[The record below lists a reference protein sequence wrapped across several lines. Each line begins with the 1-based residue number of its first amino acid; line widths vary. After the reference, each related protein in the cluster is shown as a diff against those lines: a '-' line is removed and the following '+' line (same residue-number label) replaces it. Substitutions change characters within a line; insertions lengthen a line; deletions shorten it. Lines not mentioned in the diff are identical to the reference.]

1 MYTDLLFDTLF
12 YSLHQPYKATL
23 FLNNSLYRDHFLYPV
38 SYTKTSDNLDVYIQ
52 APGLK
57 PESIEVQVDGDSINV
72 KALTRV
78 IPGFNYEPGEM
89 SKKLSTKHIFTLNPD
104 TTKVE
109 YQDGILHIYVEKL
122 ESEKPK
128 CFKLSSLSKV
138 ETETNSN
145 EASSNS
151 VSE

>member
-1 MYTDLLFDTLF
+1 
-12 YSLHQPYKATL
+12 
-23 FLNNSLYRDHFLYPV
+23 
-38 SYTKTSDNLDVYIQ
+38 
-52 APGLK
+52 
-57 PESIEVQVDGDSINV
+57 
-72 KALTRV
+72 
-78 IPGFNYEPGEM
+78 
-89 SKKLSTKHIFTLNPD
+89 LNPD